1 MRTRKTWVAMFVAL
15 FALPAAGISLNQVDD
30 FQSGT
35 LQGWQGM
42 AAPTNV
48 ATGGP
53 AGTGDRFLR
62 ISRTT
67 LGNLGTNNTAQWT
80 GNYSLAGVER
90 LRFDLN
96 NLGAYPLALRI
107 SLFGTTAT
115 WTTTDEV
122 VLPPTSGWITV
133 YFELDAD
140 SLTMTQG
147 SGTLASTLASIS
159 TLLIRHDPDPISG
172 SGESNPVIGTL
183 GIDNVTALPAA
194 PPDPPE
200 VPLWPA
206 WVTPLAP
213 ALAILAALRA
223 RSRSSTKRE

>member
-15 FALPAAGISLNQVDD
+15 FALPAAAITLNQVDD

-35 LQGWQGM
+35 LQGWHSM

-62 ISRTT
+62 VSRTT
-67 LGNLGTNNTAQWT
+67 LGNLGANNTAQWI
-80 GNYSLAGVER
+80 GNYSAAGVER

-107 SLFGTTAT
+107 SLFGPTAT
-115 WTTTDEV
+115 WSSTDEV
-122 VLPPTSGWITV
+122 ILPPESGWVTV
-133 YFELDAD
+133 FFELDAD
-140 SLTMTQG
+140 SLTSTQG
-147 SGTLASTLASIS
+147 SGTLASTLANVS
-159 TLLIRHDPDPISG
+159 TLLIRHDPDPISP

-194 PPDPPE
+194 PDPPE

-213 ALAILAALRA
+213 AIAILVALRA
-223 RSRSSTKRE
+223 RSRSTTKRE